1 MAAGRPAPFSR
12 ACRRKSRSP
21 RSFSISARI
30 CRSLLS
36 ATSRRPRR
44 RRFSSSSSCTRPSN
58 CCTKSPEAA
67 GPREG
72 ALGAATAPPP
82 RRSASSSRRKSSI
95 WFCRAMPSRL
105 STWACAG
112 AASASP
118 RPKTAKRKTE
128 DAFDM
133 LIKRRRR
140 GSAPFPYRT
149 TVTAR
154 RFCAQALSSEP
165 SAAG

>member
-1 MAAGRPAPFSR
+1 MAAGRPAPLSR
-12 ACRRKSRSP
+12 ACRRKSKSP
-21 RSFSISARI
+21 RSFSNSARI

-58 CCTKSPEAA
+58 CCTTSPEAA
-67 GPREG
+67 DPREG
-72 ALGAATAPPP
+72 ALGAATAPP

-95 WFCRAMPSRL
+95 WFCSAIPSRL

-112 AASASP
+112 AASAKPS
-118 RPKTAKRKTE
+118 PKTAKRKTE

-133 LIKRRRR
+133 LFKRRCRN
-140 GSAPFPYRT
+140 SAPFPYCT

-154 RFCAQALSSEP
+154 RFCAQELSSEP